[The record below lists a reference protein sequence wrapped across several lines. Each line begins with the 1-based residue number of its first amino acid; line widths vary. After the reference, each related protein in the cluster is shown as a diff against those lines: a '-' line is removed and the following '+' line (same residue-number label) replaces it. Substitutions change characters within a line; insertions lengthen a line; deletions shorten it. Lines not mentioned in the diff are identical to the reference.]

1 MPPSIWSGPPQLG
14 KPTWRP
20 VDPICD
26 HIRRFPFPFFFFLF
40 TLFDNLLILRLLL
53 VLWFFTFF
61 SLPFP
66 HCVSCV
72 LLSCLFPS
80 LFSLP
85 SPVYSSVVV
94 VFFSFMLH
102 NVGCSY
108 QATLIKYDPSRMPIH
123 QNWPFV
129 DASTKL
135 CSFKEDLHSCSCA
148 AMFIEMNPATTMAN
162 LWIKGGPGNPIESSW
177 PTWPWGAWILNPGSI
192 PENGQT
198 ELPIVG
204 GD

>member
-1 MPPSIWSGPPQLG
+1 MSGAPLNLKWPPTIRKAHLAPRRSNMWPYS
-14 KPTWRP
+14 
-20 VDPICD
+20 PISLS
-26 HIRRFPFPFFFFLF
+26 FFFFLF

-94 VFFSFMLH
+94 VFFLLCYIMWDAPTKLLSLNMTLL
-102 NVGCSY
+102 GCRF
-108 QATLIKYDPSRMPIH
+108 IKIDPSLMLLQSYVHSKKIFIH
-123 QNWPFV
+123 APVQ
-129 DASTKL
+129 L
-135 CSFKEDLHSCSCA
+135 CSSKWTLQQQWRIFELKGVL
-148 AMFIEMNPATTMAN
+148 AT
-162 LWIKGGPGNPIESSW
+162 P
-177 PTWPWGAWILNPGSI
+177 
-192 PENGQT
+192 
-198 ELPIVG
+198 
-204 GD
+204 